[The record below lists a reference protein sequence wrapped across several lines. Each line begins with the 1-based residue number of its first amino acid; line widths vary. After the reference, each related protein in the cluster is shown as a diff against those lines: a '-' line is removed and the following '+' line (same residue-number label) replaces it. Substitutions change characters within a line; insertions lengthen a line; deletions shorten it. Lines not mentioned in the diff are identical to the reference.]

1 MQQRRGD
8 TTKIPGDYQYC
19 ALTRGNPVQRFWHY
33 SKQLAI
39 KRYLPP
45 GSGERILDVGCG
57 SGVIT
62 SFLGESGASVLG
74 IDSSEDAIAFASQE
88 FSAPNVRFERLL
100 VDDLVGLD
108 HLSFDKIYCLELI
121 EHIYR
126 NQTRELFQQ
135 FRTLVKPGGKVFVT
149 TPNYR
154 SLWPLIEWIMDTAR
168 LAPQMSEHQHVE
180 FFNAR
185 KLQDTGLEC
194 GFEMEES
201 VSMCFLA
208 PWLAP
213 LSWRLAE
220 KADVLESRL
229 PFHMGSILIGVFA
242 KKEAGQG
249 LASA

>member
-1 MQQRRGD
+1 MKKRTGD
-8 TTKIPGDYQYC
+8 TTNIPGDYQYR
-19 ALTRGNPVQRFWHY
+19 ALTQGNPVQRFWHY

-39 KRYLPP
+39 QRYLPP
-45 GSGERILDVGCG
+45 ACGDDVLDVGCG
-57 SGVIT
+57 SGVI
-62 SFLGESGASVLG
+62 SHFLAKSGASVLG
-74 IDSSEDAIAFASQE
+74 IDGSEAAVAFASQK
-88 FSAPNVRFERLL
+88 FSAAKVKFERRLI
-100 VDDLVGLD
+100 DDLAGMKRR
-108 HLSFDKIYCLELI
+108 SFDKIYCLEFV

-135 FRTLVKPGGKVFVT
+135 FRDLLRPGGKVLVT

-185 KLQDTGLEC
+185 KLRDAGLEC
-194 GFEMEES
+194 GFGIEDCA
-201 VSMCFLA
+201 SMCFLA

-220 KADVLESRL
+220 KMDALESRF

-242 KKEAGQG
+242 KKETG
-249 LASA
+249 